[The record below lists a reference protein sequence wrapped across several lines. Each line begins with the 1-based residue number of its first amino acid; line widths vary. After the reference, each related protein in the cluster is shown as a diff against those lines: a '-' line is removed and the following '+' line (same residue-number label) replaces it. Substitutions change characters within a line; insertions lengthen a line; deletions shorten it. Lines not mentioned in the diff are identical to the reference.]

1 MNQRDI
7 NIDDIVDYK
16 TEYSII
22 KKAKP
27 SGEDS
32 IVGLCPFHNDSEHS
46 SFSVNLKT
54 GKWFCFAENEGGN
67 FIDFYARIN
76 GITTKEAYKKILEK
90 YNVPLKDEPKK
101 DKKSGLAS
109 YSLQQY
115 SFEKKLPED
124 FLKND
129 CHITTE
135 KDYYQKNN
143 YMKIPYYLEDG
154 TEIVFRKRYGNKE
167 FRWQKGSKGKI
178 PLYGEWR
185 LPAIKEVGYVVLVEG
200 ESDTQSMWY
209 MLFPCLGV
217 PGAAMFKK
225 EMAEKLKG
233 LKIYL
238 HKEPDQGGNTFIRKV
253 TEVLRKAGIEENVF
267 VFSCNGIDKHKDPS
281 EVFMA
286 FGREEARKRIQEAI
300 TYAEKIDFSKL
311 DIIPEVIKDA
321 PVNLRE
327 PENWK
332 FSEDGIFIIDEKT
345 LMPILVCRTP
355 ILITRRLKN
364 LELGEE
370 KIEIAFL
377 RDKQWNKY
385 IYPRSTIFSSR
396 SITTLSDVGCTITSE
411 NAKSVVKFLGAL
423 EAENIDI
430 LTMEESTSSF
440 GWQHGNRFIP
450 GHGTGLV
457 MDIDPSQRGMAAAY
471 CQQGNLEDWIKLM
484 APHRER
490 DKFRFILAAGF
501 AAPLLKILKQRIYF
515 VYNWGGSKGGK
526 TAALKAALSAWGD
539 PERLMV
545 NFNATQVG
553 LERTAA
559 FYRDLPLGIDER
571 QLAGKNQGMLEKIVY
586 MISSG
591 TGKIRG
597 NKTGGLQT
605 TSQWRTIAISTGEEP
620 LSTGKTQTGVSSR
633 VIELYGGPFNDEK
646 SASLMHQQAADNCG
660 WAGPLFIEYLL
671 QVNWDDIRKKYD
683 EMMSYL
689 NENANGRSISH
700 IAGVAIVALA
710 DAMIDTWIFCKQS
723 PKNKEFVILE
733 ESWIKA
739 KRLAQVIAWE
749 QETAESSDVN
759 ENATQYI
766 VDWILSNKNYFGEDV
781 EGKCYGLI
789 KNDKV
794 YIFRTIL
801 DEVLEKAEYSPK
813 KTMKFLVENGLI
825 GTSKNGNKIQ
835 YTVTQRFN
843 GKVTRFVE
851 FHISKYLGNE
861 NPMDNWEAVGQ
872 EKLPFD

>member
-1 MNQRDI
+1 MEDE
-7 NIDDIVDYK
+7 K
-16 TEYSII
+16 E
-22 KKAKP
+22 KKA
-27 SGEDS
+27 E
-32 IVGLCPFHNDSEHS
+32 
-46 SFSVNLKT
+46 
-54 GKWFCFAENEGGN
+54 
-67 FIDFYARIN
+67 
-76 GITTKEAYKKILEK
+76 
-90 YNVPLKDEPKK
+90 
-101 DKKSGLAS
+101 LAS

-115 SFEKKLPED
+115 AFEKKLPED
-124 FLKND
+124 FLREV
-129 CHITTE
+129 CFLSTE
-135 KDYYQKNN
+135 KDYYQKNT
-143 YMKIPYYLEDG
+143 YLKIPYFSEDG
-154 TEIVFRKRYGNKE
+154 QKAVFRKRYGNKE
-167 FRWQKGSKGKI
+167 FRWQKGAKGKI

-185 LPAIKEVGYVVLVEG
+185 LQEIKQAGYVILVEG
-200 ESDTQSMWY
+200 ESDTQSMWC
-209 MLFPCLGV
+209 MSFPCLGV

-225 EMAEKLKG
+225 EMAAKLNG
-233 LKIYL
+233 IKIYI
-238 HKEPDQGGNTFIRKV
+238 HKEPDQGGDTFIQKV
-253 TEVLRKAGIEENVF
+253 VGILREVEIEENIF
-267 VFSCNGIDKHKDPS
+267 VFSCNGIEGHKDPS
-281 EVFMA
+281 AVYLA
-286 FGREEARKRIQEAI
+286 FGREKAREKIQEII
-300 TYAEKIDFSKL
+300 TKAERIDCSKL
-311 DIIPEVIKDA
+311 DDIPVIIKNA

-327 PENWK
+327 PENFQ
-332 FSEDGIFIIDEKT
+332 FSNKGIFWINEKT
-345 LMPILVCRTP
+345 LMPSLVCRTP

-377 RDKQWNKY
+377 RDKRWNKY
-385 IYPRSTIFSSR
+385 IYSRSTIFSSR

-411 NAKSVVKFLGAL
+411 NAKLIVRFLGAL

-440 GWQHGNRFIP
+440 GWQHGKRFIP

-471 CQQGNLEDWIKLM
+471 CQQGNLEQWIKLM
-484 APHRER
+484 SHHRER
-490 DKFRFILAAGF
+490 DRFRFVLAAGF

-571 QLAGKNQGMLEKIVY
+571 QLAGKNQGMLEKIIY
-586 MISSG
+586 MIASG

-633 VIELYGGPFNDEK
+633 VIEIYGGPFSDEK

-671 QVNWDDIRKKYD
+671 QVNWEEIRKKYD
-683 EMMSYL
+683 EMVAYL

-700 IAGVAIVALA
+700 IAGVSIVALA
-710 DAMIDTWIFCKQS
+710 DAMIDTWIFCNQ
-723 PKNKEFVILE
+723 PPENKEFVILE
-733 ESWIKA
+733 ESWVKA

-766 VDWILSNKNYFGEDV
+766 VDWILSNKNYFGEDT
-781 EGKCYGLI
+781 EGKCYGLLT
-789 KNDKV
+789 NDKA
-794 YIFRTIL
+794 YIFRTII
-801 DEVLEKAEYSPK
+801 DEVLEKAGYSPK
-813 KTMKFLVENGLI
+813 KTIKYLAEQGLI

-835 YTVTQRFN
+835 YTVTKRFN
-843 GKVTRFVE
+843 SKVTRFVE
-851 FHISKYLGNE
+851 FNLAKYLRDE
-861 NPMDNWEAVGQ
+861 NFIDNWEAAEQ
-872 EKLPFD
+872 EELPFD